1 VLGETVTP
9 QDAGL
14 PPVAS
19 PLSLTNEDGSR
30 TLRVKVTA
38 PDQSVVINLPED
50 WPSSTSVVP
59 TPVPVR
65 SACINAVKCERPAFA
80 APYAHRHHAR
90 HRRDVHDVTLGAGN
104 QRLADASARARDEH
118 PSVLELH
125 GAGPS
130 HGHCEQQ
137 ATHRCAANDTVST
150 RGGLAARRSRHLPQ
164 R

>member
-50 WPSSTSVVP
+50 
-59 TPVPVR
+59 
-65 SACINAVKCERPAFA
+65 
-80 APYAHRHHAR
+80 
-90 HRRDVHDVTLGAGN
+90 
-104 QRLADASARARDEH
+104 
-118 PSVLELH
+118 
-125 GAGPS
+125 
-130 HGHCEQQ
+130 
-137 ATHRCAANDTVST
+137 
-150 RGGLAARRSRHLPQ
+150 
-164 R
+164 